1 MSNKCPFCG
10 KGNVIINSF
19 FGKYYKEGPPNLCL
33 NCGYAWYQEDMES
46 SNIEPSDF
54 EYGLAC
60 QVED

>member
-10 KGNVIINSF
+10 KGTVIINSF
-19 FGKYYKEGPPNLCL
+19 FGRYYKAPPYFCT
-33 NCGYAWYQEDMES
+33 NCGYTWYKEDMEP
-46 SNIEPSDF
+46 SNIELSDF